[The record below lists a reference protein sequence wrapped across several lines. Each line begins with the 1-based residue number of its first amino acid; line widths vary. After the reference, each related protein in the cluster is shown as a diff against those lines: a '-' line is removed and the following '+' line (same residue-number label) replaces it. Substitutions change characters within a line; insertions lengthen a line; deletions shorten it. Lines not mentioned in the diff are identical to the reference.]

1 MPAGFIFYMNSASKR
16 LFLAIEV
23 SSEWK
28 SAINKFIE
36 ENKQLNYRWIAEEN
50 WHFTLFFIGD
60 FPADKLKSIYA
71 LLEKC
76 FAEIPAFEIAFDSF
90 TYFPHNKPR
99 MIWVKGK
106 ESLEFASAEKAAY
119 QNLKHF
125 LEEQYIEIGHK
136 TLRAT
141 SLQKSIPHI
150 TLSRLKFVKKLLPDL
165 INPNLNLAPIRVKE
179 IVLYES
185 QLKPTGSV
193 YTKLA
198 VFGLKNSCL

>member
-1 MPAGFIFYMNSASKR
+1 MNSVSKR
-16 LFLAIEV
+16 IFLAVEV
-23 SSEWK
+23 SPEWK

-50 WHFTLFFIGD
+50 WHFTLLFIGD
-60 FPADKLKSIYA
+60 FPVDKLKSIYA

-76 FAEIPAFEIAFDSF
+76 FAEIPTFEIDFEAF
-90 TYFPHNKPR
+90 TYFPVNRPR
-99 MIWVKGK
+99 MIWMKGK
-106 ESLEFASAEKAAY
+106 ESRAFASAEKVAF
-119 QNLKHF
+119 QTLKHF
-125 LEEQYIEIGHK
+125 SREAYMEFDAK
-136 TLRAT
+136 P
-141 SLQKSIPHI
+141 SQKSIPHI

-198 VFGLKNSCL
+198 GFRLKNSCL